1 MCNINII
8 IAISL
13 LTVYLTIGIPTL
25 RRPKGDYFMATVD
38 SLIGQSTEEQQ
49 QETTVV
55 VILADRNSSFNEE
68 VLQKLKVVEIFLS
81 CFVCL

>member
-1 MCNINII
+1 
-8 IAISL
+8 
-13 LTVYLTIGIPTL
+13 
-25 RRPKGDYFMATVD
+25 MATVD

-68 VLQKLKVVEIFLS
+68 VLQKLKVVGIFLS
-81 CFVCL
+81 CFACL